1 MARGLNIL
9 GVQAVPHAIGAPFAD
24 FADEARAALAA
35 HPGTRMLVFPELHL
49 FHPGTG
55 QVETDN
61 AALRAAAQP
70 AGGPLDRA
78 LSALAAE
85 LGVVLVPGT
94 VAEAGAEGA
103 LYNTLRVYG
112 RDGAVI
118 ATYRKVFPWRPTE
131 PFDPGAQWVVF
142 DLPGTGRVGLTICYD
157 AWFPE
162 ATRQVAWLGAEVVL
176 NLVKTTTPDRPQEL
190 VLARANAIV
199 NQVFMVSI
207 NCAAPVGK
215 GYSIVVDP
223 EGHVMADPGAEPAMI
238 PITIDLDEVNRVRRD
253 GTCGENRIWAQ
264 FRAGEAPIAL
274 PAYAGRIDP
283 ADWNPDL
290 RAAAPVSIR

>member
-1 MARGLNIL
+1 VARRLNIL
-9 GVQAVPHAIGAPFAD
+9 GVQARPHGIGAPFAE
-24 FADEARAALAA
+24 FADEARVALAM
-35 HPGTRMLVFPELHL
+35 HPGTDMLVFPELHL

-55 QVETDN
+55 RIETDN

-78 LSALAAE
+78 LGALAGE
-85 LGVVLVPGT
+85 LGVILMPGT
-94 VAEAGAEGA
+94 VVEAGADGA
-103 LYNTLRVYG
+103 LYNTLRVYD
-112 RDGAVI
+112 RDGAVL

-215 GYSIVVDP
+215 GCSIVVDP
-223 EGHVMADPGAEPAMI
+223 EGHVLAEPGAEPAMI
-238 PITIDLDEVNRVRRD
+238 PITIDLDEVRRVRRD

-283 ADWNPDL
+283 GDWNPDL

>member
-1 MARGLNIL
+1 LARRLTIL
-9 GVQAVPHAIGAPFAD
+9 GLQAAPHAIGAPFAD
-24 FADEARAALAA
+24 FAEEARAAMAA
-35 HPGTRMLVFPELHL
+35 HPGTQMLVLPELHL

-55 QVETDN
+55 RIEADN
-61 AALRAAAQP
+61 TALRAAAQP
-70 AGGPLDRA
+70 TGGPLDRA

-85 LGVVLVPGT
+85 LDVVLVPGT
-94 VAEAGAEGA
+94 VVEAGANGA

-112 RDGAVI
+112 RDGAVL

-131 PFDPGAQWVVF
+131 PFDPGAHWVVF
-142 DLPGTGRVGLTICYD
+142 DLPGVGRVGLTICYD

-176 NLVKTTTPDRPQEL
+176 NLVKTTTADRLQEL

-215 GYSIVVDP
+215 GHSIVVDP
-223 EGHVMADPGAEPAMI
+223 EGLVIAECTAEPAMI
-238 PITIDLDEVNRVRRD
+238 PVAIDLDEVDRVRRQ

-283 ADWNPDL
+283 ADWNPEL
-290 RAAAPVSIR
+290 RGRVPGGPA